1 MISALVRWTRPTD
14 QKLSGDNGLNRTAKE
29 SKPLLHY
36 NVREACGD
44 NGQTKSAKE
53 SNHNAGAESK
63 HWINRPAGAQGPL
76 PSGIQPQD
84 PTAPPEPWPSPPRR
98 RPGVKDNQ
106 LLSTPA
112 APRAPVPEH
121 FIRAA

>member
-14 QKLSGDNGLNRTAKE
+14 LKLSGDNGLT
-29 SKPLLHY
+29 
-36 NVREACGD
+36 
-44 NGQTKSAKE
+44 QSAKE
-53 SNHNAGAESK
+53 SNHSASAESK

-84 PTAPPEPWPSPPRR
+84 PTAPPEPWAQPPRR
-98 RPGVKDNQ
+98 RPGVEDNQ

-112 APRAPVPEH
+112 APRAPVPEVSP
-121 FIRAA
+121 RASLT